1 MNFTFSVTKYG
12 PKKLA
17 GIGVKTTMEK
27 ASVDCP
33 ALWEKFGSRIGGDLA
48 ALRAPMGDTFGLS
61 VMENDKG
68 DFTYWAAIE
77 IRDDAVLPADL
88 TRLEI
93 AKADYVCCAIPSLE
107 RIGAAYAEMYE
118 VWPASQKDYEID
130 MQGACFE
137 RYAGDWTENDPI
149 YLMAALTRIG

>member
-1 MNFTFSVTKYG
+1 MNFAFSVMEYG

-27 ASVDCP
+27 ASVDCL
-33 ALWEKFGSRIGGDLA
+33 ALWEKFGPRIGGDLA
-48 ALRAPMGDTFGLS
+48 PLRAPMGDTFGLS

-88 TRLEI
+88 TRLDI
-93 AKADYVCCAIPSLE
+93 AKADYVCCTVPSLE
-107 RIGAAYAEMYE
+107 QIVAGYTEMYE
-118 VWPASQKDYEID
+118 AWPASQNDYRID
-130 MQGACFE
+130 MRGACFE
-137 RYAGDWTENDPI
+137 RYVGDWKETDPI
-149 YLMAALTRIG
+149 HLMAAVAKIA